1 MNLSLSQPTM
11 PQPTYPSQAA
21 LYASQPQ
28 NGILVPTPAQ
38 LQPSEQQW
46 KTVSRKR
53 GRKTEEQE
61 NLNENTQ
68 DYRLG
73 GTIPNTNRFR
83 SLSEE

>member
-1 MNLSLSQPTM
+1 M

-28 NGILVPTPAQ
+28 NGIPVPTPAK
-38 LQPSEQQW
+38 LQPAEQQW
-46 KTVSRKR
+46 KRVSRKR

-68 DYRLG
+68 DYWLG
-73 GTIPNTNRFR
+73 ELSLPPIDSLTFRRTNGGSR
-83 SLSEE
+83 